1 MGLIV
6 YAQTPVDSLD
16 VCDVLETDTIE
27 VYDYAD
33 PLRVM

>member
-1 MGLIV
+1 MI
-6 YAQTPVDSLD
+6 YAQTPDSLD
-16 VCDVLETDTIE
+16 VYDVLETDTIE